1 MFPFSIEIALEE
13 PIVLPIPIRI
23 EKDSLPTDL
32 VNRVNELNGA
42 KPAPFTFA
50 LVMAWIVIFGSI
62 SIAQWIDA
70 WWATL
75 LAILIVATRM
85 NILGL
90 LVHDQTHMAGYRHKF
105 GDLIVNL
112 FCAYPLLVLT
122 VEGYAQVHLAHHRD
136 YFGKSDPD
144 HLRKSGPDWTFP
156 KTRLQLLKL
165 ALKDLSGLNV
175 IATIRGKR
183 VADGQV
189 KFQRR
194 GINPKWVR
202 PVYLLTIIGILVAT
216 GTWKLAL
223 LYWLLPLL
231 TVMQLIVRWGAI
243 CEHEYNHENGFVT
256 ETTPL
261 IELRWW
267 EKLVLPNLNFSLHIY
282 HHYFPGIAFSELPK
296 VHQMFSDAGL
306 VDDAAVFH
314 GYGAY
319 LKHLTTATA

>member
-1 MFPFSIEIALEE
+1 M
-13 PIVLPIPIRI
+13 LPIPIRI
-23 EKDSLPTDL
+23 EKDALPTDL
-32 VNRVNELNGA
+32 VNRVKELNGA

-50 LVMAWIVIFGSI
+50 LLTAWIVIFGSI
-62 SIAQWIDA
+62 GLAQWIDT

-75 LAILIVATRM
+75 LAIFIVATRM

-136 YFGKSDPD
+136 YFSKNDPD
-144 HLRKSGPDWTFP
+144 HLRKSGPDWSFP

-183 VADGQV
+183 IAGGLVT
-189 KFQRR
+189 FQRR
-194 GINPKWVR
+194 GVNPKWVR
-202 PVYLLTIIGILVAT
+202 PVYLLAIIGILVAT

-231 TVMQLIVRWGAI
+231 TVMQLIVRWGAL

-256 ETTPL
+256 DTTPL

-267 EKLVLPNLNFSLHIY
+267 EKLILPNLNFSLHIY
-282 HHYFPGIAFSELPK
+282 HHYFPGLAFSELPK
-296 VHQMFSDAGL
+296 VHQMFRDAGL
-306 VDDAAVFH
+306 VDDGAVFH

-319 LKHLTTATA
+319 LKHLTTASA